1 MNKRLYI
8 AGFGVV
14 AVVLSLLPIDNIP
27 AIAKLVN
34 AGTEIANNI
43 LHQPKV
49 NLNLVAQQKQVQ
61 KDAQGKEVVTWKAL
75 DEKTLVKPA
84 DVIRF
89 TVTGKNEGNK
99 AAKNLAFT
107 QKVAQGM
114 VYSLNS
120 ATASGAT
127 ITYSIDRGKTFVPS
141 PTVKVTL
148 ANGKVEER
156 PAPAEAYTHVRW
168 SFAQEL
174 APNTSVQAAYLVKV
188 R

>member
-8 AGFGVV
+8 AGFGIV
-14 AVVLSLLPIDNIP
+14 AVALSLLPIDNTP

-34 AGTEIANNI
+34 AGTEIADNI
-43 LHQPKV
+43 LRQPKV

-61 KDAQGKEVVTWKAL
+61 RDAQGKEVVTWKAL
-75 DEKTLVKPA
+75 DEKIVVKPA

-99 AAKNLAFT
+99 AASNLAFT
-107 QKVAQGM
+107 QKIAQGT

-127 ITYSIDRGKTFVPS
+127 ITYSIDQGKTFVAN
-141 PTVKVTL
+141 PTIKVTL
-148 ANGKVEER
+148 ANGKIEER

-168 SFAQEL
+168 NFAQEL
-174 APNTSVQAAYLVKV
+174 EPNSSVQAAYLAKV

>member
-1 MNKRLYI
+1 MNKRIYL
-8 AGFGVV
+8 AGFGIT
-14 AVVLSLLPIDNIP
+14 AALLSLLPIDNQT

-34 AGTEIANNI
+34 AGTEIADNI
-43 LHQPKV
+43 LRQPKV

-61 KDAQGKEVVTWKAL
+61 KDAQGKEVITWKTL
-75 DEKTLVKPA
+75 DDKTLVKPA

-107 QKVAQGM
+107 QKVAQGT

-120 ATASGAT
+120 ATSSGAT
-127 ITYSIDRGKTFVPS
+127 ITYSIDQGKTFVAN

-148 ANGKVEER
+148 ANGTIEER

-168 SFAQEL
+168 NFNQEL
-174 APNTSVQAAYLVKV
+174 APNATVQAVYLAKV